1 MTDRLDVLNKESA
14 KGREAAAVAA
24 SPFRPFAPSLLRS
37 YAASSRR
44 RFAPS
49 LCLVL
54 VLFLTFS
61 CGPKRN
67 APVAENAQRGF
78 CPVCGMQVN
87 ASDPWASEIRYSD
100 GTKLM
105 FESPGDMLAFYVSPT
120 KYSVNDW
127 LKEKGNIKNVLLKDY
142 NTHEPVNAANAELVV
157 KSRVDGPMG
166 PDFFPFSTGQAA
178 ELFAATNGG
187 SIVRLAD
194 VTIEIVREL
203 GRN

>member
-1 MTDRLDVLNKESA
+1 
-14 KGREAAAVAA
+14 
-24 SPFRPFAPSLLRS
+24 
-37 YAASSRR
+37 
-44 RFAPS
+44 
-49 LCLVL
+49 
-54 VLFLTFS
+54 
-61 CGPKRN
+61 
-67 APVAENAQRGF
+67 VAENATFGY

-87 ASDPWASEIRYSD
+87 ASDPWAAEIQYTD

-120 KYSVNDW
+120 KYSVSDW
-127 LKEKGNIKNVLLKDY
+127 LKQKGNMKNVLLKDY
-142 NTHEPVNAANAELVV
+142 NTREPIDAANAELVV

-166 PDFFPFSTGQAA
+166 PDFFPFSTRQAA

-194 VTIEIVREL
+194 VTLEIVREL